1 MKEKS
6 RRSRVDAL
14 RSQSWLLNC
23 KDGCILGGCRELVFQ
38 IMILTG
44 KSWTDKAL
52 TICCE
57 CSGTCAIL
65 VAAGGGRQ
73 VRMQRGIMQTDGL
86 GSTESL
92 KPLAST

>member
-38 IMILTG
+38 IMILRCHPINWN
-44 KSWTDKAL
+44 K
-52 TICCE
+52 I
-57 CSGTCAIL
+57 IL
-65 VAAGGGRQ
+65 
-73 VRMQRGIMQTDGL
+73 GIL
-86 GSTESL
+86 YL
-92 KPLAST
+92 